1 MKKYQKG
8 GSPKI
13 QAPGKKRTL
22 GGPKLYST
30 DSRKEKK
37 QKLKELG
44 IIKTRQSQL
53 AKMKEDRNKY
63 KTYLQKG
70 GSTTKK
76 EPCPK
81 GHRRNS
87 NGRCTPVYYTSSGEY
102 KYTKKDGGKCTG
114 VRCKERPEGLVGN
127 AYNERKVKAIAPI
140 RKKAYSTKMKMLK
153 TQNNINSA
161 VDKVKSKMGVKS
173 KMMKGGSLRRSIKH

>member
-1 MKKYQKG
+1 MQKYQNG
-8 GSPKI
+8 GDPKK
-13 QAPGKKRTL
+13 QTPGKKRTL
-22 GGPKLYST
+22 GGPKFYST

-37 QKLKELG
+37 QKLKELA
-44 IIKTRQSQL
+44 IIKTRQSKL
-53 AKMKEDRNKY
+53 AKMRDDRNKS
-63 KTYLQKG
+63 KKIKDYLQKG

-76 EPCPK
+76 KPCPE

-87 NGRCTPVYYTSSGEY
+87 NGRCTPVVYTSSGEY

-114 VRCKERPEGLVGN
+114 VRCKERPEGLVGY
-127 AYNERKVKAIAPI
+127 AGNERKVKLQ
-140 RKKAYSTKMKMLK
+140 KKAYSTKMKMLK

-161 VDKVKSKMGVKS
+161 VDRVKSKMGVKP